1 MTPTRPLKGIV
12 DLSDRFRHIPMWLVL
27 IVACV
32 VAVMSARVWS
42 DRGAGLVIGTFCV
55 ADGILLGLLPRL
67 GRSFGPPQL
76 PWISLILIRF
86 TLALLF
92 AMIPGKAALPAM
104 FVVQL
109 GLWCTALYACWVE
122 PMQLGISRV
131 SIRTPRLRGCP
142 PLRILQ
148 ISDLHV
154 ERITARERR
163 LLEAV
168 AELRPD
174 LIAITGDF
182 VNISYTEDI
191 EAIKQ
196 TKQLLDQLAA
206 LSGVFIIRGSPS
218 VDSPELVAE
227 LSTGLDVMWL
237 RDEVASLDWHGCC
250 LQIAGVE
257 CSYDLEDDEMR
268 LRAVLDGRA
277 AACYT
282 ILLYHTP
289 DLMPAAARI
298 GVDLY
303 LAGHTH
309 GGQLRL
315 PKYGALVTASRFGKR
330 FEMGRYEQ
338 DNTTLYVNRGVGLEG
353 KGAPRAR
360 FLCPPEVAL
369 FTLESESDG

>member
-1 MTPTRPLKGIV
+1 MTPTRPLKGVV
-12 DLSDRFRHIPMWLVL
+12 DLSDRFRHIPVWLVL
-27 IVACV
+27 IIACV
-32 VAVMSARVWS
+32 AAVTSARVWS
-42 DRGAGLVIGTFCV
+42 DRGAGLVVGAFCV
-55 ADGILLGLLPRL
+55 ADGIMLCLLPRL

-86 TLALLF
+86 ILALLL
-92 AMIPGKAALPAM
+92 AMVPEPAALPAM
-104 FVVQL
+104 FVVQI
-109 GLWCTALYACWVE
+109 GLWCIALYACWVE
-122 PMQLGISRV
+122 PMQLGVSRV
-131 SIRTPRLRGCP
+131 NIRTSRLMGCP

-174 LIAITGDF
+174 IVAITGDF
-182 VNISYTEDI
+182 VNISYTDDM

-196 TKQLLDQLAA
+196 TRQLLDQLAA
-206 LSGVFIIRGSPS
+206 LSGVFIVRGSPS
-218 VDSPELVAE
+218 VDPPELIAQ
-227 LSTGLDVMWL
+227 LSTGLGVKWL
-237 RDEVASLDWHGCC
+237 RDEVASFDWHGCC

-257 CSYDLEDDEMR
+257 CSYDLQDDEMR
-268 LRAVLDGRA
+268 LQRVLDGRA
-277 AACYT
+277 EECYT

-289 DLMPAAARI
+289 DLMPAAAQI

-330 FEMGRYEQ
+330 FEMGCYEQ
-338 DNTTLYVNRGVGLEG
+338 DKTTLYVNRGVGLEG

-360 FLCPPEVAL
+360 FLCPPEIAL
-369 FTLESESDG
+369 FTLGADGP